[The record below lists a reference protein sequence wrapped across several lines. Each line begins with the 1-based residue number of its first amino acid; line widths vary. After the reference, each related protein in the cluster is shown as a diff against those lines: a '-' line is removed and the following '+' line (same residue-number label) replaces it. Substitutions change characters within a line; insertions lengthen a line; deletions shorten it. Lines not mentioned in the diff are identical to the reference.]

1 MQQQATAEIAECMQR
16 MKAEFKANVRLLSD
30 MRKSIM
36 RYQSDISLHYE
47 DIVRELEFTS
57 FEDIMSKYQAKLE
70 YF

>member
-1 MQQQATAEIAECMQR
+1 

-47 DIVRELEFTS
+47 DIVRELEFTC

-70 YF
+70 FF